1 MLSISK
7 QRRKDTKVL
16 ALLHA
21 MALICLRNNVFF
33 RARHYGKW
41 WCTFSSPSKPSSP
54 LAMHIVKYIALFLQ
68 VSKSHKNIKTKTQI
82 GHFRVPKTLTSK
94 MRPSTQP
101 FLWKWVEIC
110 MRMKNHFHVKG
121 WSLNL
126 VLIQRPGGT
135 RKWPVEISMI
145 QDFPL
150 SHSSRGLTDAI
161 FPLVNSRCH
170 LEDTYLERFWT
181 VILNAYKKK
190 TRNSKLREDPGNFIC
205 YFHFL
210 ATSLPGRQITFPV
223 ENH

>member
-1 MLSISK
+1 
-7 QRRKDTKVL
+7 
-16 ALLHA
+16 
-21 MALICLRNNVFF
+21 
-33 RARHYGKW
+33 
-41 WCTFSSPSKPSSP
+41 
-54 LAMHIVKYIALFLQ
+54 
-68 VSKSHKNIKTKTQI
+68 
-82 GHFRVPKTLTSK
+82 

-135 RKWPVEISMI
+135 RKWPIEISMI

-190 TRNSKLREDPGNFIC
+190 DTKFKTQRGSRKLHMLFPFSCHFATRPTNNFPCIKSLTVLFNWYNHFSDPSPLKNFKVKRN
-205 YFHFL
+205 L
-210 ATSLPGRQITFPV
+210 VPWT
-223 ENH
+223 